1 MSSYGKSTSEKP
13 KAVESDSSPGPIKP
27 IGTPHVSSNHSIGDL
42 HSKRDKGEAS
52 VTSGLTKL
60 SGKTAV
66 SSGVLI
72 GVPMSKN
79 PNGAIIHSTKAGVS
93 SGVRGKSAVSS
104 RVKGKAIV
112 SAEVVAFKDVK
123 YGPHDG
129 ELRFRLIHFWEA
141 RNVVSK
147 VLIGL
152 EMLLIDQEETVIQGF
167 IPAGR
172 IDTYLPHMR
181 AGGLYRLNSFFGSHN
196 KNLYRVAEPSFTITF
211 SSTSVLSDLTD
222 SPVCFL
228 EDRFRIHGYEE
239 FDAACDL
246 RGDLYESHQTVH
258 LGGTSDR
265 GSVQGV
271 YLYNQKDFQHET
283 NFYGFYTQ
291 EGVQANCNRAK
302 ILTEQEVMNF
312 TSQRFSSPSICEYP
326 TLEGD
331 FSSRKERPEPKPIIG
346 FKRNLSAFQKAQYQ
360 EKWPRNYEVMIQ
372 SPKPVKPV
380 LHLPQLEANRF
391 NQLQT
396 RHWRPGDHFNQS
408 GDIIHGQEE
417 LYKSIPCTSSHWIRR
432 ILIYS
437 NLPYLEQTDINVQ
450 QLFSL
455 QIRHEIRTFQAIQK
469 IPRKLSYPLK
479 PSRLKPWFHHFY
491 QFVGYPHVPTTYMK
505 QEDAKVAWF
514 ECIATIADV
523 VHGSSWYYIGC
534 GGCHTKATKGPT
546 TLMCRKCGKTEIVG
560 DAQYLAKISVH
571 DSDDQASFVLLGDAG
586 HELSGRKASEL
597 VASYFEANE
606 NVKDDHLVPVPQAL
620 IDTIGQTR
628 KFIVKVSN
636 HNLTGKTQALTVTKV
651 LPLEVQEVEG
661 ALEGTLQ
668 KGVADGNP
676 STCVGIVKRAANNV
690 VAEDPKRARCG

>member
-1 MSSYGKSTSEKP
+1 MDSFCFSPSDFVYITLNPHFLLLLFIQLLIRVLFRLSLVAMSSNGSSISEKP
-13 KAVESDSSPGPIKP
+13 KGVESDSSPGPIKP

-246 RGDLYESHQTVH
+246 RGDLYDYVGHIKLVNGQVLSDSLMLDDAEIASSRRVLLHVQTHDGPVMK
-258 LGGTSDR
+258 LYLWDKAASDFSEKFKASGGTARVVLVTTLNPKRFGGTLALSSMTPSRVFLDKD
-265 GSVQGV
+265 VQITEE
-271 YLYNQKDFQHET
+271 YLT
-283 NFYGFYTQ
+283 W
-291 EGVQANCNRAK
+291 
-302 ILTEQEVMNF
+302 MNA
-312 TSQRFSSPSICEYP
+312 
-326 TLEGD
+326 
-331 FSSRKERPEPKPIIG
+331 
-346 FKRNLSAFQKAQYQ
+346 NLS
-360 EKWPRNYEVMIQ
+360 V
-372 SPKPVKPV
+372 
-380 LHLPQLEANRF
+380 ANRV
-391 NQLQT
+391 NADVVT
-396 RHWRPGDHFNQS
+396 KTETMTIG
-408 GDIIHGQEE
+408 E
-417 LYKSIPCTSSHWIRR
+417 L
-432 ILIYS
+432 
-437 NLPYLEQTDINVQ
+437 
-450 QLFSL
+450 LFY
-455 QIRHEIRTFQAIQK
+455 IQ
-469 IPRKLSYPLK
+469 
-479 PSRLKPWFHHFY
+479 
-491 QFVGYPHVPTTYMK
+491 

-514 ECIATIADV
+514 ECIATVADV

-534 GGCHTKATKGPT
+534 GVCHTKATKGPT
-546 TLMCRKCGKTEIVG
+546 TLMCKKCGKPDIVG
-560 DAQYLAKISVH
+560 VPQYLAKISVY
-571 DSDDQASFVLLGDAG
+571 DNEDQASFVLLGDAG

-606 NVKDDHLVPVPQAL
+606 NVGDDHLVPVPQAL

-628 KFIVKVSN
+628 KFIVKVSD

-651 LPLEVQEVEG
+651 LTPEDQEAE
-661 ALEGTLQ
+661 AQGTLQ
-668 KGVADGNP
+668 NGVADGEP
-676 STCVGIVKRAANNV
+676 STCVGIVKRAADKV
-690 VAEDPKRARCG
+690 EAEDPKRARYFVFVGFEAFTNLVVLSLAVYIYKCIHE

>member
-1 MSSYGKSTSEKP
+1 MSSNGSSISEKP
-13 KAVESDSSPGPIKP
+13 KGVESDSSPGPIKP

-222 SPVCFL
+222 NYVGHIKLVNGQVLSDSLMLDDAEIASSRRVLLHVQTHDGPVMKL
-228 EDRFRIHGYEE
+228 YLWDK
-239 FDAACDL
+239 AASDFS
-246 RGDLYESHQTVH
+246 EKFKAS
-258 LGGTSDR
+258 GGTARVVLVTTLNPKRFGGALALSSMTPSRVFLDKD
-265 GSVQGV
+265 VQTTEE
-271 YLYNQKDFQHET
+271 YLT
-283 NFYGFYTQ
+283 W
-291 EGVQANCNRAK
+291 
-302 ILTEQEVMNF
+302 MNA
-312 TSQRFSSPSICEYP
+312 
-326 TLEGD
+326 
-331 FSSRKERPEPKPIIG
+331 
-346 FKRNLSAFQKAQYQ
+346 NLS
-360 EKWPRNYEVMIQ
+360 V
-372 SPKPVKPV
+372 
-380 LHLPQLEANRF
+380 ANRV
-391 NQLQT
+391 NADVVT
-396 RHWRPGDHFNQS
+396 KTETMTIG
-408 GDIIHGQEE
+408 E
-417 LYKSIPCTSSHWIRR
+417 L
-432 ILIYS
+432 
-437 NLPYLEQTDINVQ
+437 
-450 QLFSL
+450 LFY
-455 QIRHEIRTFQAIQK
+455 IQ
-469 IPRKLSYPLK
+469 
-479 PSRLKPWFHHFY
+479 
-491 QFVGYPHVPTTYMK
+491 

-534 GGCHTKATKGPT
+534 GVCHTKATKGPT
-546 TLMCRKCGKTEIVG
+546 TLMCKKCGKPDIVG
-560 DAQYLAKISVH
+560 VPQYLAKISVY
-571 DSDDQASFVLLGDAG
+571 DNEDQASFVLLGDAG

-606 NVKDDHLVPVPQAL
+606 NVGDDHLVPVPQAL

-628 KFIVKVSN
+628 KFIVKVSD

-651 LPLEVQEVEG
+651 LTPEDQEAE
-661 ALEGTLQ
+661 AQGTLQ
-668 KGVADGNP
+668 NGIADAFTNL
-676 STCVGIVKRAANNV
+676 V
-690 VAEDPKRARCG
+690 VLSLAVYIYKCIHE